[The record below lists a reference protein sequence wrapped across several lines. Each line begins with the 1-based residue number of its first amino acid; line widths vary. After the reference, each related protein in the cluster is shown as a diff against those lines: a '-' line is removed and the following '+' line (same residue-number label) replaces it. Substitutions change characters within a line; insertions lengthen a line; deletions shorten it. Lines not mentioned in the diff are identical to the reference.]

1 MREDP
6 FVLDASPLAPV
17 AVSTCIGA
25 ADMSTQPWWEGEW
38 HGSKLAYNL
47 CPAGLA
53 LFHLDLGNEGAR
65 EGPGDEEGGS
75 HHTVGYFSSA
85 GELGSGYHPEVL
97 VATVAAHG
105 GLRNADAY
113 FCAVN
118 GMASLAG
125 MPASSVAVFAPRF
138 LYYADGPMDAP
149 TWDESSELWWNG
161 SKPFGDWRSGGE
173 ADPDATQEQGF
184 STSSYLVLDKMVGAL
199 LEDTAGAYPRLQRVI
214 VLGHSA
220 GGQLVHRYALARK
233 GHRGVG
239 YSPPFAPPSLLGVDD
254 SRTGQQLP
262 RVGQRFREL
271 RFMVMNPSSFTYPD
285 EQRWDAAHGR
295 LIRPPEL
302 DISQCQEYNDWHY
315 GLGGALTPYVGGLS
329 LTSSVANYGV
339 SDVRYLVGEEDT
351 CNADDSPGCNE
362 HTLDKRCPALL
373 EGRNRRERATLYH
386 ACVPTIDPDEVPPL
400 LPPWHTPSAFSLHP
414 DVVTVQWHAVFG
426 EQVSAANLQPVCAR
440 R

>member
-1 MREDP
+1 MKRVGHLCAVALHP
-6 FVLDASPLAPV
+6 FRRKTARAKQSWRRLLGTQPTCAAPHTATVTRVTTPRKSAKKGARDRLAIM
-17 AVSTCIGA
+17 STCIGA

-149 TWDESSELWWNG
+149 TCVAITRSRGRRLLRGTGCPTAPMGGAALPVTRARRPGRACAPGSS
-161 SKPFGDWRSGGE
+161 PRPRARWRS
-173 ADPDATQEQGF
+173 AA
-184 STSSYLVLDKMVGAL
+184 VGTECTRISRSAF
-199 LEDTAGAYPRLQRVI
+199 RV
-214 VLGHSA
+214 
-220 GGQLVHRYALARK
+220 
-233 GHRGVG
+233 
-239 YSPPFAPPSLLGVDD
+239 
-254 SRTGQQLP
+254 P
-262 RVGQRFREL
+262 RVLFFFPGPGSERPTQRR
-271 RFMVMNPSSFTYPD
+271 S
-285 EQRWDAAHGR
+285 
-295 LIRPPEL
+295 
-302 DISQCQEYNDWHY
+302 
-315 GLGGALTPYVGGLS
+315 
-329 LTSSVANYGV
+329 
-339 SDVRYLVGEEDT
+339 
-351 CNADDSPGCNE
+351 
-362 HTLDKRCPALL
+362 TL
-373 EGRNRRERATLYH
+373 
-386 ACVPTIDPDEVPPL
+386 
-400 LPPWHTPSAFSLHP
+400 
-414 DVVTVQWHAVFG
+414 
-426 EQVSAANLQPVCAR
+426 
-440 R
+440 